1 MFGWIT
7 RAASKEQA
15 VLRVMRVNPISAL
28 VVAVDFRIKVGAI
41 HETLGK
47 PKCGL
52 CIARE
57 RLIFGAHEVGIAHLS
72 DI

>member
-1 MFGWIT
+1 
-7 RAASKEQA
+7 
-15 VLRVMRVNPISAL
+15 MRMNPISAHE
-28 VVAVDFRIKVGAI
+28 VAVDLRIKVGAI
-41 HETLGK
+41 HGTLGK

-52 CIARE
+52 SIARE

>member
-1 MFGWIT
+1 
-7 RAASKEQA
+7 
-15 VLRVMRVNPISAL
+15 MRMNPISAH
-28 VVAVDFRIKVGAI
+28 VVAVDLRIKVGAI
-41 HETLGK
+41 LGTLGK